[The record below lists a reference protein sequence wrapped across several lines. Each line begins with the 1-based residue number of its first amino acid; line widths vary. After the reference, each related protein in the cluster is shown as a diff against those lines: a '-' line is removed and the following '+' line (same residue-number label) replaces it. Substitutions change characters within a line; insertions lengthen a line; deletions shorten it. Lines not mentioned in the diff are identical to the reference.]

1 MIDTIARQD
10 SDFQLPIYM
19 ERLFDVFGVDSE
31 DHSDNAL
38 ILRPGERMLD
48 AGFPLGNDEGVTVT
62 YDRDTALSR
71 EDMQFL
77 TWEHPMLQGGMD
89 LVLSGSMG
97 NSAVG
102 LLKNKA
108 LKPGTMLLECIYVCE
123 AVAPRALQ
131 LQRVLPP
138 TPIRCLLDINGNN
151 LAAKVSFDTLDG
163 QIESLPRQLAVKIA
177 KTQREP
183 VEGLLNKAEKAA
195 DGEHRKLVD
204 DARAQLRAELEEEID
219 RLKALQQVNPL
230 VRDDEIKA
238 LQLRLADGDLA
249 LAQAKLRLDAIRVLV
264 AG

>member
-1 MIDTIARQD
+1 
-10 SDFQLPIYM
+10 
-19 ERLFDVFGVDSE
+19 
-31 DHSDNAL
+31 
-38 ILRPGERMLD
+38 
-48 AGFPLGNDEGVTVT
+48 
-62 YDRDTALSR
+62 
-71 EDMQFL
+71 
-77 TWEHPMLQGGMD
+77 
-89 LVLSGSMG
+89 
-97 NSAVG
+97 
-102 LLKNKA
+102 
-108 LKPGTMLLECIYVCE
+108 MLLECIYVCE

-195 DGEHRKLVD
+195 DAEHRKLVD